1 MRIQKLFKNAEGKKP
16 GFFKGLF
23 RIFTF
28 EFASLSIL
36 EILIILAIVGG
47 GIFYLK
53 SVFQESY
60 ENNVSGKINS
70 LESCQQELRQN
81 SEKYSYDKVK
91 IANTTNILLAL
102 QDYNYDKGDLP
113 KSLELLKEKGY
124 LDGSINDP
132 EYNQPYYYERIS
144 AEEYILCIYLSTGI
158 WGTNTEQCPTL
169 EEFIG
174 TPTPFPSP
182 TPSISPTAIISAKII
197 VIKESETGWVRI
209 RKDPTLDGVV
219 LTKAYPGNEF
229 KFLEEVGKWVKI
241 ELKENITID
250 GEVFDFGWIAKEY
263 TQEK

>member
-1 MRIQKLFKNAEGKKP
+1 MKIQKPFKYTEEKRP
-16 GFFKGLF
+16 GLLR
-23 RIFTF
+23 RILRAFTF
-28 EFASLSIL
+28 EYASLSVL

-53 SVFQESY
+53 SIFQESY

-113 KSLELLKEKGY
+113 KSLDVLKEKDY
-124 LDGSINDP
+124 LDGNINDP

-144 AEEYILCIYLSTGI
+144 SEEYTLCIYLSTGT

-174 TPTPFPSP
+174 APTPLPSP
-182 TPSISPTAIISAKII
+182 TPFISPAATISAKII

-241 ELKENITID
+241 ELKENITIN